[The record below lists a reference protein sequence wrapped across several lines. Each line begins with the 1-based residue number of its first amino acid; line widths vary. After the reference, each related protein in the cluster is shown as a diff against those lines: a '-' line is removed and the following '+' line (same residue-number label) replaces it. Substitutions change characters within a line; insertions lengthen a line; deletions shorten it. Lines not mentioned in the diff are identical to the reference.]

1 MSRAAAR
8 LVLVAAQSWMAAAT
22 AYLLVLLAAGARRN
36 EDVALDAVA
45 PGGEL
50 HIAVLVPAHDEEA
63 VVSAAVE
70 ALTAQRYPARR
81 REVVV
86 IADNCTDATAAV
98 AAAAGATVWERYEP
112 ALRGKGQALA
122 WALERLWAQRPMV
135 DAVAVVDADCIASPN
150 LCVEIDRTLRGGAR
164 AMQARYVVSNPDA
177 SPTAALRWAGFG
189 LMHVV
194 RPRGKRRLGLSCGLF
209 GTGMAL
215 RADLL
220 HDRPWTAFSV
230 TEDAE
235 YHLRL
240 VAGGD
245 AVVFAE
251 RAAVASSMPTTVAGA
266 RAQQL
271 RWETGNVRLVRR
283 SVGLLVQG
291 VLARDAVR
299 IGAALDRL
307 VPPQSALLTCTALA
321 GGGGLV
327 LRSRSIATCAAL
339 TAGGQAIYVVGGL
352 ASLRA
357 PASVWLSLASAPR
370 LVAGKLAQGGRI
382 GVGRGAGE
390 WVRTARPAR
399 EIGAT
404 ERPTGDSVADRPGVT
419 SE

>member
-1 MSRAAAR
+1 
-8 LVLVAAQSWMAAAT
+8 LVLAAAQSWMAAST
-22 AYLLVLLAAGARRN
+22 AYLLVLLAAGARRPRN
-36 EDVALDAVA
+36 GAPDAVA

-50 HIAVLVPAHDEEA
+50 HIAVLVPAHDEE
-63 VVSAAVE
+63 VVVRAAVE
-70 ALTAQRYPARR
+70 ALTSQCYPACRR
-81 REVVV
+81 DVVV

-98 AAAAGATVWERYEP
+98 AAAAGATVWERDEP
-112 ALRGKGQALA
+112 ALRGKGRALA

-150 LCVEIDRTLRGGAR
+150 LCTEIDRALRGGAR
-164 AMQARYVVSNPDA
+164 AVQARYVVSNPDA

-220 HDRPWTAFSV
+220 HDEPWTAFSV

-240 VAGGD
+240 VARGD
-245 AVVFAE
+245 RVVFAE

-271 RWETGNVRLVRR
+271 RWETGNIRLARR

-291 VLARDAVR
+291 VLVPDAVR

-321 GGGGLV
+321 GGGGLA
-327 LRSRSIATCAAL
+327 LGTRRIATCAAL
-339 TAGGQAIYVVGGL
+339 TAAGQAIYVVGGL
-352 ASLRA
+352 ATVSA
-357 PASVWLSLASAPR
+357 PASVWLSLATLPR
-370 LVAGKLAQGGRI
+370 LVAAKVAQVGQI
-382 GVGRGAGE
+382 AVGRGAHQ
-390 WVRTARPAR
+390 WVRTVRSATDAGPRERPN
-399 EIGAT
+399 GAT
-404 ERPTGDSVADRPGVT
+404 GDAANNRCGVT
-419 SE
+419 SA